1 MSHGAGT
8 ADASPGQEKDT
19 VASLG
24 TDPPVG
30 VRTRIREARA

>member
-8 ADASPGQEKDT
+8 ADASPGQEKNT

-24 TDPPVG
+24 TDAPVG
-30 VRTRIREARA
+30 ARPWVREARA

>member
-1 MSHGAGT
+1 MSDGAGT
-8 ADASPGQEKDT
+8 ADASPGQEKNT

-30 VRTRIREARA
+30 ARTRIREATV